1 MSKLEAF
8 LARAIPAHQLIAS
21 AHLGDRSGYVGAS
34 DIAGCQRKAVFGKLY
49 PVTHDIKTLLKFS
62 RGHAAQAM
70 YADFFKAGGALFDEE
85 VEVTH
90 PLYPEI
96 RCHIDFL
103 FHGSRQ
109 SKRLHIVEMKSTGGI
124 PSEPYGSWVEQLHI
138 QMGLLKLNVD
148 PDIEITGSILV
159 VDLNTGEYREFN
171 SYTSNDVLFTHLV
184 EKGQHILA
192 AMRGE
197 CEPTT
202 EPGPLCGHCA
212 HRAGCPSHDGTQP
225 IPLEVLK
232 SADAYERLQR
242 QKDTIE
248 AGMAV
253 LRNDILDF
261 TGTSQS
267 FRGKEGE
274 LTIATTVTADSTMLD
289 SKKVKA
295 DYPDVYKECSK
306 PKKGST
312 KLEVKRIKPAVPVED
327 EKKAA

>member
-8 LARAIPAHQLIAS
+8 LTRAIPAHQLIAS

-34 DIAGCQRKAVFGKLY
+34 DIAGCPRKAALSKLY
-49 PVTHDIKTLLKFS
+49 PVSHDIKTLLRFS

-109 SKRLHIVEMKSTGGI
+109 SKRLHIVEMKSTDGI

-159 VDLNTGEYREFN
+159 VDLNSGEYQEFN
-171 SYTSNDVLFTHLV
+171 SYTPNDVLFTHLV
-184 EKGQHILA
+184 EKGQYILA

-197 CEPTT
+197 CEPKT

-212 HRAGCPSHDGTQP
+212 HRAGCPSHDGAQP

-232 SADAYERLQR
+232 FADAYERLQR

-274 LTIATTVTADSTMLD
+274 LMIATTVTAESTMLD
-289 SKKVKA
+289 SGKVKA
-295 DYPDVYKECSK
+295 NYPEIFKECSK

-312 KLEVKRIKPAVPVED
+312 KLEVKRIRPVVPAE